1 MRKPIP
7 YPHGNSHLG
16 IHPVH
21 SFFGFKVRM
30 NIWEIHH
37 GYIGIVLVAIGT
49 YLLTIPNYFTV
60 LAGEVSFLLGLY
72 LIYDDFLIQHPMQV
86 YDYDPLY
93 HSPVHV
99 FIYDTLELY
108 NNKYYRALNIFA
120 DWLFGSPEGVLLL
133 AISVIL
139 LGWKLITL

>member
-1 MRKPIP
+1 MLCDVI
-7 YPHGNSHLG
+7 G
-16 IHPVH
+16 IFIFIV
-21 SFFGFKVRM
+21 
-30 NIWEIHH
+30 
-37 GYIGIVLVAIGT
+37 GIVLVI
-49 YLLTIPNYFTV
+49 
-60 LAGEVSFLLGLY
+60 
-72 LIYDDFLIQHPMQV
+72 DDCFQHNSQV

-99 FIYDTLELY
+99 YIYDTLKLY